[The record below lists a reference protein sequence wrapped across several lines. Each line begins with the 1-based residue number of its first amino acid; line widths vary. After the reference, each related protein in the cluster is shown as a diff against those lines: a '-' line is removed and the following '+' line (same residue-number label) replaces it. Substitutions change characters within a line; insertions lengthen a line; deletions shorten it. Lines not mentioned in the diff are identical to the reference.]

1 MGFIVLPVLN
11 QAGELSLSL
20 TGAATDRVTVEP
32 VTAAN
37 VKLNALMQGE
47 QASCQIIL
55 SGIQSLAY

>member
-32 VTAAN
+32 VSAN